1 MKWHILIV
9 NVASHGLVYPTLPVV
24 SELVRRGHRVTY
36 ATAGGF
42 AEPVAAAGATPLRYR
57 SEILHADP
65 EEVFGDDDGGA
76 RPHLMY
82 LRENLSVLR
91 AVTGHFA
98 GEPPDLV
105 LYDDFPFIA
114 GRLLAARWRRP
125 AGRLSAAFA
134 SNEHYSFSDDMVRLS
149 GTVHPLDLP
158 RFREALAG
166 ALATYGVT
174 ASPEEFWRRV
184 ADFTVAFIPRAFQIA
199 AETFDDRFA
208 FVGPCLGER
217 GFLGRWSPPDT
228 GVPVVLVSLGAT
240 FNGHPEFFRE
250 CVRAFAGEPWHA
262 VLTLGDR
269 VDPAELG
276 VLPANVEVHRWVPHV
291 SVLRHASVCVT
302 HGGMG
307 TVMESLY
314 WGRPMVV
321 VPRSFDVEPMARR
334 VGELGLGVLLR
345 PDEVDA
351 SKLREVVATVAADRE
366 MSRRVRAMRDEV
378 RSAGG
383 PGRAADEI
391 EVYLSRV
398 RKEAAWRT
406 DEAIVEMRS

>member
-1 MKWHILIV
+1 VQRHILIV

-42 AEPVAAAGATPLRYR
+42 VEPVAAAGATPLPYR

-65 EEVFGDDDGGA
+65 EEVFGGDDAGA

-91 AVTGHFA
+91 AVTGHF
-98 GEPPDLV
+98 GDTPPDLV
-105 LYDDFPFIA
+105 LYDDFPFLA
-114 GRLLAARWRRP
+114 GQLLAECWGRP

-134 SNEHYSFSDDMVRLS
+134 SNEHYSFSADMVRRS
-149 GTVHPLDLP
+149 GTVHPLQLP
-158 RFREALAG
+158 AFRG
-166 ALATYGVT
+166 ALAETLTRYGLT
-174 ASPEEFWRRV
+174 ATPEEFWSRV
-184 ADFTVAFIPRAFQIA
+184 ADLTVAFIPRAFQIA
-199 AETFDDRFA
+199 AETFDGRFA

-217 GFLGRWSPPDT
+217 AFLGRWSPPPT
-228 GVPVVLVSLGAT
+228 GLPVVLVSLGAT
-240 FNGHPEFFRE
+240 FNDHPEFFRE
-250 CVRAFAGEPWHA
+250 CVRAFAGQPWHA
-262 VLTLGDR
+262 VVTLGDR

-276 VLPANVEVHRWVPHV
+276 TLPANVEVHRWVPHV
-291 SVLRHASVCVT
+291 SVLEHARVCVT

-334 VGELGLGVLLR
+334 IDELGLGALLR
-345 PDEVDA
+345 PAEVDA
-351 SKLREVVATVAADRE
+351 TTLRAAVAAVAGDHE
-366 MSRRVRAMRDEV
+366 MVRRVRAMREEV

-383 PGRAADEI
+383 PVRAASEI
-391 EVYLSRV
+391 ESYLSRAGKGV
-398 RKEAAWRT
+398 VH
-406 DEAIVEMRS
+406 DGQP